1 MVNSKAKGSSFERGV
16 CKRLSLW
23 ISHDKQEDAL
33 WRSSQSGGR
42 STTAFKKGKRFSDQ
56 AGDICSIHPI
66 GRPLTDRFLIE
77 CKHIKTLKFSG
88 LITNK
93 GNLVEFWAKAKE
105 QATQHKKMP
114 MLIAKQNSQPVI
126 VCLTKEG
133 AEALAIKLKC
143 ILTVPRMNF
152 YVFLFEDIIK
162 WATRPGI
169 IDVDSTERFAPK

>member
-1 MVNSKAKGSSFERGV
+1 MKPGHGKRKGSAYER
-16 CKRLSLW
+16 CIAKSLSLW
-23 ISHDKQEDAL
+23 ISHDKQEDVY

-66 GRPLTDRFLIE
+66 GRPLTDRFLLE
-77 CKHIKTLKFSG
+77 LKHYRNLNFTG

-93 GNLVEFWAKAKE
+93 GNLVEFWAKAKQ
-105 QATQHKKMP
+105 QAAQHKKLP

-143 ILTVPRMNF
+143 ILTVPRINF
-152 YVFLFEDIIK
+152 YVFLFEDLLK
-162 WATRPGI
+162 WAARPGS
-169 IDVDSTERFAPK
+169 IDVVDPE